1 MASLELTATI
11 FEASLLDF
19 FPTSVSKDK
28 FHVVLVSERAYKV
41 ITGSNYVDCPA
52 ICEVRSAEGSIKV
65 VVQLIPI
72 SSINDSSRPSVPP
85 GTILMSPNLVYSLDT
100 ASGRVTVTQS
110 RSKVVTASEVIL
122 SEVCG
127 PEGHSD
133 KIHALVLSRYFS
145 ERLILC
151 VGETIGV
158 PVWPDLDAACFN
170 EISEP
175 EAGVRSWI
183 GPGRALDTTRD
194 VVYYRVVEFKGEAAC
209 FVDSTTRV
217 IMTAPRQKGTRGR
230 IPDMRRY
237 IFPTIPAR
245 FLNINEELCEWM
257 QRGRGPAV
265 IVKDD
270 SSSDESSASVL
281 ECVLN
286 SAEKEGYFI
295 DVVNCRLHAS
305 LSFQPAENA
314 VPKTLKVLDNFE
326 ELDEIFSSS
335 WTECTKILFLT
346 SDYKQAVKK
355 VGSPF
360 RLGKIIIFEAKEKIS
375 NSVVEGYKVCCNNQ
389 ELVQTLERRLA
400 ERSHDDDS
408 VPTVDWDDI
417 GGLETAKEELRELV
431 SCNLRRGLLLY
442 GPPGT
447 GKTLLAKAIA
457 TQAARRSSDG
467 RTMKFIGVKGPELLS
482 MYIGESEK
490 NVREIFNRAKNEA
503 PCVVFFDELDSLA
516 PARGRATDSANVMD
530 RVVASLLSELD
541 NLPTDVIIVGATN
554 RPDLLDPALLRP
566 GRIDRQ
572 VYIGV
577 PRDKKDLVVALMR
590 KFPIV
595 GNIEEIAK
603 HIPSG
608 MTGSD
613 LAGAIRRAYLQAAK
627 SVASTI
633 SQLSAQAGVSEYTFQ
648 KVLGDHTPQTCGGI
662 TECEFEMMEGKL
674 EKCWL
679 CGDIR
684 IEANIFPKSKFQIK
698 LNQQDL
704 LPAILSVKPSVSESE
719 LAQYEKLRDAHA
731 TVIG

>member
-19 FPTSVSKDK
+19 FPTSVSKEK
-28 FHVVLVSERAYKV
+28 FHVALVSERAFKV

-65 VVQLIPI
+65 VVQLISI
-72 SSINDSSRPSVPP
+72 SSIHDSARPSVSP

-100 ASGRVTVTQS
+100 RSGRVTVTQS
-110 RSKVVTASEVIL
+110 RSKVETASEVIL

-133 KIHALVLSRYFS
+133 KLHALVLSRYFS

-158 PVWPDLDAACFN
+158 PVWQDLDAACFN

-183 GPGRALDTTRD
+183 GPGRALDRTYD

-217 IMTAPRQKGTRGR
+217 IMTVPRQKDTRGR

-245 FLNINEELCEWM
+245 FLNINGELCEWM
-257 QRGRGPAV
+257 KRGKGPAV
-265 IVKDD
+265 IVKND
-270 SSSDESSASVL
+270 SSCDESSASVL

-295 DVVNCRLHAS
+295 DVINCRLHAS
-305 LSFQPAENA
+305 LSFQPSETA
-314 VPKTLKVLDNFE
+314 VPKTVKVFDNFE

-335 WTECTKILFLT
+335 LTECSKILFLT
-346 SDYKQAVKK
+346 SDYKAAVKK
-355 VGSPF
+355 VVSPF
-360 RLGKIIIFEAKEKIS
+360 RLGRIILCEERNITNNVLEA
-375 NSVVEGYKVCCNNQ
+375 YKVCCNNQ
-389 ELVQTLERRLA
+389 QSVQTLERRLA
-400 ERSHDDDS
+400 EKSNDDDS
-408 VPTVDWDDI
+408 VSNVDWDDI
-417 GGLETAKEELRELV
+417 GGLETAKQELRELV

-457 TQAARRSSDG
+457 AQAARRSSDG
-467 RTMKFIGVKGPELLS
+467 RRMKFIGVKGPELLS

-577 PRDKKDLVVALMR
+577 PSDKKDLIVALMR

-613 LAGAIRRAYLQAAK
+613 LAGAFRRAYLQAAK
-627 SVASTI
+627 SVANTI
-633 SQLSAQAGVSEYTFQ
+633 SDISAQAGVSEHTFQ
-648 KVLGDHTPQTCGGI
+648 KVLGHHTLQTCGGI
-662 TECEFEMMEGKL
+662 TECEFEMMEGKV

-684 IEANIFPKSKFQIK
+684 IEGTTFPKSIFQIK

-719 LAQYEKLRDAHA
+719 LAQYETLRDAHA